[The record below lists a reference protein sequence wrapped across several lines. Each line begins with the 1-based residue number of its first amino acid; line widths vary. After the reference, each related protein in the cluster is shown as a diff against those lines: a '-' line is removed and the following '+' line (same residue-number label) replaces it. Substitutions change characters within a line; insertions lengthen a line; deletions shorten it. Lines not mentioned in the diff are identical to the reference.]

1 MGNAA
6 AASLAMAEAECKLW
20 REERDLRDSLAR
32 DAMLAVLKENP
43 GFLSSSANI
52 DGAGRRFYELADAM
66 IKARR
71 RGPKEAS

>member
-1 MGNAA
+1 MGNASVV
-6 AASLAMAEAECKLW
+6 SLAQAEAEYKLW
-20 REERDLRDSLAR
+20 REEVALRDSFAR
-32 DAMLAVLKENP
+32 DAMLAVLKGNP

-52 DGAGRRFYELADAM
+52 DGAARRFYELADAM